1 MKLPARCLLAAILG
15 GMAHSSHA
23 DDALTQTTMSLH
35 SAGKPVAGLI
45 FPIGTKIELSAV
57 ANAMESGAHHAR
69 YTGNVQGRFTPPA
82 GQQIIVFGEEL
93 VLSTE
98 AISAERARA
107 VRDIEAMAGSDQLY
121 RGRSPSGDLTPAEW
135 QQQTALDS
143 ANMTRLAQIIAAYGW
158 PGLRFAGAG
167 SQTAFLVLQHADHAS
182 QRTYLPLL
190 RDAVRRGDAMGSHLA
205 MLEDRVR
212 IADGKPQLYGSQ
224 VHTNPLRLA
233 PIEDEAQ
240 VDARRRSIG
249 MEPLADYAKRFG
261 LDYVSKETKERPVAE

>member
-69 YTGNVQGRFTPPA
+69 FTGNVQGRFTPPA

-107 VRDIEAMAGSDQLY
+107 VRDIEAMAGADQLY
-121 RGRSPSGDLTPAEW
+121 RGWSSSGDLTPAEW
-135 QQQTALDS
+135 QQQMALDS

-158 PGLRFAGAG
+158 PGLRFAGSAWNRWPTTRNALAWIMFPRKPKNGPWPNSGCLISPARTSPSSRCPWCG
-167 SQTAFLVLQHADHAS
+167 SAS
-182 QRTYLPLL
+182 
-190 RDAVRRGDAMGSHLA
+190 A
-205 MLEDRVR
+205 R
-212 IADGKPQLYGSQ
+212 IARP
-224 VHTNPLRLA
+224 
-233 PIEDEAQ
+233 
-240 VDARRRSIG
+240 RSAVL
-249 MEPLADYAKRFG
+249 PA
-261 LDYVSKETKERPVAE
+261 